1 MNRLLDVIRNLVRFS
16 LCQIRI
22 YNNFFTKGSSNCF
35 KGLNYKTVNDYK
47 LNNGE
52 QTYIVKDIEVYNIE
66 TIDIQ

>member
-22 YNNFFTKGSSNCF
+22 YNNFFTKGGSTCF
-35 KGLNYKTVNDYK
+35 KGLNYKTTNDYE